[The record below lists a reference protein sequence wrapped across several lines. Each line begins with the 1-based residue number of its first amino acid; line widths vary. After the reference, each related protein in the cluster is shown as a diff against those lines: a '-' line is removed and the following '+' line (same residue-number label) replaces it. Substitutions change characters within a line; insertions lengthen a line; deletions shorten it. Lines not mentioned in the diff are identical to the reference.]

1 MHVAAGLHEEDA
13 GSRSEDR
20 LAKASP
26 LPREPAVSDRARLD
40 VSAPVLKAVTGWI
53 ARHRRRPGTRPGQRA
68 ATVHTQVVLVLL
80 WLRHRLDLRTLAL
93 QARVSIATAYRYL
106 HEGLDV
112 IAAHAPDLAQV
123 VADARRAGVVFL
135 CLDGTLI
142 PTDRVAARVEVNG
155 KPAHHLWF
163 SGKHR
168 VFGGN
173 IQVLTDHTGFPLWV
187 SAVRPGSTVDLTAA
201 RDLVLPT
208 LYPHAVRGLPVL
220 ADKGY
225 TGAGAGILVPYKNR
239 PEGPLH
245 LDNRCYNEL
254 ITALRA
260 PAERGNA
267 LLGRWR
273 ALDRVTVCPQR
284 IGTIAAAALVLT
296 SLDRGTR

>member
-1 MHVAAGLHEEDA
+1 
-13 GSRSEDR
+13 
-20 LAKASP
+20 
-26 LPREPAVSDRARLD
+26 VSHRARLD

-68 ATVHTQVVLVLL
+68 ATVHSQVTLL
-80 WLRHRLDLRTLAL
+80 LRWLRHRLDLRTLAL
-93 QARVSIATAYRYL
+93 QAGVSIATGYRYL

-112 IAAHAPDLAQV
+112 IAGHAPDLTQV
-123 VADARRAGVVFL
+123 LADARRAGVVFL

-142 PTDRVAARVEVNG
+142 RTDRVAVRVEVNG

-168 VFGGN
+168 IFGGN
-173 IQVLTDHTGFPLWV
+173 VQVLTDHTGFPLWV
-187 SAVRPGSTVDLTAA
+187 SDVRPGSTVDLTAA
-201 RDLVLPT
+201 RELVLPA
-208 LYPHAVRGLPVL
+208 LYPQAVRGLPVL

-245 LDNRCYNEL
+245 VDNRCYNEL

-260 PAERGNA
+260 PAERANA

-273 ALDRVTVCPQR
+273 ALDRVTICPQR
-284 IGTIAAAALVLT
+284 ISAIAAAVLVLT

>member
-1 MHVAAGLHEEDA
+1 LAR
-13 GSRSEDR
+13 RS
-20 LAKASP
+20 S
-26 LPREPAVSDRARLD
+26 PREPAVSDRARLD

-53 ARHRRRPGTRPGQRA
+53 GRYRRRPGTRPEQRA
-68 ATVHTQVVLVLL
+68 ATVHTQVTLVLR

-93 QARVSIATAYRYL
+93 QARVSVATAYRYL
-106 HEGLDV
+106 HEGLEV

-142 PTDRVAARVEVNG
+142 PSDRVAARVEVNG
-155 KPAHHLWF
+155 RPAHHLWF

-168 VFGGN
+168 AFGGN
-173 IQVLTDHTGFPLWV
+173 VQVICDHTGFPLWV
-187 SAVRPGSTVDLTAA
+187 SAVRPGNTFDLTAA
-201 RDLVLPT
+201 RELVLPA
-208 LYPHAVRGLPVL
+208 LYPNAVRGLPVL

-225 TGAGAGILVPYKNR
+225 TGAGAGILVPHKNR
-239 PEGPLH
+239 PDGPLH
-245 LDNRCYNEL
+245 INNRCYNEL

-273 ALDRVTVCPQR
+273 ALDPVTVCPQR
-284 IGTIAAAALVLT
+284 IGVIAAAALVLT
-296 SLDRGTR
+296 TIDRGTR

>member
-1 MHVAAGLHEEDA
+1 
-13 GSRSEDR
+13 
-20 LAKASP
+20 
-26 LPREPAVSDRARLD
+26 

-68 ATVHTQVVLVLL
+68 ATVHSQVTLL
-80 WLRHRLDLRTLAL
+80 LRWLRHRLDLRTLAL
-93 QARVSIATAYRYL
+93 QAGVSIATGYRYL

-112 IAAHAPDLAQV
+112 IAGHAPDLTQV
-123 VADARRAGVVFL
+123 LADARRAGVVFL

-142 PTDRVAARVEVNG
+142 RTDRVAVRVEVNG

-168 VFGGN
+168 IFGGN
-173 IQVLTDHTGFPLWV
+173 VQVLTDHTGFPLWV
-187 SAVRPGSTVDLTAA
+187 SDVRPGSTVDLTAA
-201 RDLVLPT
+201 RELVLPA
-208 LYPHAVRGLPVL
+208 LYPQAVRGLPVL

-245 LDNRCYNEL
+245 VDNRCYNEL

-260 PAERGNA
+260 PAERANA

-273 ALDRVTVCPQR
+273 ALDRVTICPQR
-284 IGTIAAAALVLT
+284 ISAIAAAVLVLT
-296 SLDRGTR
+296 SLDRGTRWRVGSWRGGVDRR

>member
-1 MHVAAGLHEEDA
+1 VGEEDA
-13 GSRSEDR
+13 GSRDEDR
-20 LAKASP
+20 LAKANPRFS
-26 LPREPAVSDRARLD
+26 REPAVSDRARLD
-40 VSAPVLKAVTGWI
+40 VSAPVLRAVTGWI
-53 ARHRRRPGTRPGQRA
+53 ARHRRRPGARPGQRA
-68 ATVHTQVVLVLL
+68 GTVRTQVVLVLR

-93 QARVSIATAYRYL
+93 QARVSISTAYRYL
-106 HEGLDV
+106 HEGLKV
-112 IAAHAPDLAQV
+112 IAAHAPDLDQV
-123 VADARRAGVVFL
+123 LADARATGVAFV

-142 PTDRVAARVEVNG
+142 PTDRVAARVEVDG
-155 KPAHHLWF
+155 HRAHHLWF

-168 VFGGN
+168 AFGGN
-173 IQVLTDHTGFPLWV
+173 VQVLTDHTGFPLWV
-187 SAVRPGSTVDLTAA
+187 SAGRPGSTVDLTAA
-201 RDLVLPT
+201 RELVLPT
-208 LYPHAVRGLPVL
+208 LYPYAARGLPVL

-225 TGAGAGILVPYKNR
+225 TGAGIGVLVPYKNR

-245 LDNRCYNEL
+245 VNNRCYNEL

-260 PAERGNA
+260 PAERANA